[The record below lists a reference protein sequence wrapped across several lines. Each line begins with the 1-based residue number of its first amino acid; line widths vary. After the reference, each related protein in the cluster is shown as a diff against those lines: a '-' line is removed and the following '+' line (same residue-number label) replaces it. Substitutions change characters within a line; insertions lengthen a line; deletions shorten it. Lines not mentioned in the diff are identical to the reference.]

1 MAPGRRRELPSFLGK
16 AGVLRRKGSV
26 EGPAARSRGAGR
38 VFVRLRGAPGSP
50 NQQLQLQQQPTF
62 QLPSENRAAASVL
75 LFRHLPG
82 ARESAEPHSPR
93 SCRRLPSPPHH
104 SPEKEARKAAGRG
117 EGAGRRPAA
126 LDCGRQVRC
135 SARSRAASRRRQQ
148 DPHGG
153 CGTGFKAW
161 EKFLHFE
168 KEDPLVGSCWGGD
181 LGAAPTQEP
190 GLVSSTFAIRCLL
203 RSCGVSGRRE
213 GLTHARTQDCRSLHL
228 GVF

>member
-1 MAPGRRRELPSFLGK
+1 MFGCAERQ
-16 AGVLRRKGSV
+16 
-26 EGPAARSRGAGR
+26 AARTNNSSYNNNPPSSCRARIGL
-38 VFVRLRGAPGSP
+38 LRPSYCLDTCQELGSP
-50 NQQLQLQQQPTF
+50 QSHIVPA
-62 QLPSENRAAASVL
+62 P
-75 LFRHLPG
+75 
-82 ARESAEPHSPR
+82 
-93 SCRRLPSPPHH
+93 CRRLPSPPHH